1 MKLEDYTITINS
13 ARGKYLA
20 SYKVRM
26 TKEYAV
32 IFARGILEG
41 VKIRHKMPQV
51 SITDEK
57 NNETIKII

>member
-1 MKLEDYTITINS
+1 MKLKDYTITINS

-26 TKEYAV
+26 AKEEAG
-32 IFARGILEG
+32 IFARGLLEG
-41 VKIRHKMPQV
+41 AKIRLRTPQV